1 MRIVELKNQEQL
13 DKQTL
18 HRARDRLVRKRTDL
32 INQLRAILL
41 ERGIVVS
48 QGRRKLEQELVNL
61 IDEKQGDGLT
71 PRIKS

>member
-1 MRIVELKNQEQL
+1 MRFVELKNQEQL